1 MLPLPGHGCQ
11 QPDQVMMR
19 CRNNRNNQN
28 HGNQST
34 FECQL
39 SIVFISLS
47 NLSRRNIMINDSLQC
62 FFMGTGTSTGL
73 PLAPCLTLSSDLP
86 PDVSDIK
93 TNGKRKSKTSPLRGQ
108 YDRDGPWP
116 KNVSCGSCRAAV
128 DKDVPEGYK
137 NKRGN
142 TSMVIRKKVGGKWF
156 NIVLDVG
163 KTFRENANRYFPVWG
178 VQTIDAVILTHGR
191 ESIAIHVAGGSWLT
205 NDRCGCFLRNG

>member
-1 MLPLPGHGCQ
+1 MIDVIIHTC
-11 QPDQVMMR
+11 
-19 CRNNRNNQN
+19 
-28 HGNQST
+28 HS
-34 FECQL
+34 
-39 SIVFISLS
+39 SSLS
-47 NLSRRNIMINDSLQC
+47 YYNMSDNNLQC
-62 FFMGTGTSTGL
+62 FFLGTGTSTGL

-93 TNGKRKSKTSPLRGQ
+93 TNGKAKNGHPGQ
-108 YDRDGPWP
+108 YNPKGPWP

-142 TSMVIRKKVGGKWF
+142 TSMVVRKKVGGKWF

-163 KTFRENANRYFPVWG
+163 KTFRENAVRYFPVWG

-191 ESIAIHVAGGSWLT
+191 KSISSVWA
-205 NDRCGCFLRNG
+205 

>member
-1 MLPLPGHGCQ
+1 MTKDDC
-11 QPDQVMMR
+11 R
-19 CRNNRNNQN
+19 NIRNNRN
-28 HGNQST
+28 HGNQIHS
-34 FECQL
+34 
-39 SIVFISLS
+39 SIFRS
-47 NLSRRNIMINDSLQC
+47 SRCHLPYFYTSKMSDDSLQC

-86 PDVSDIK
+86 ADVADIK
-93 TNGKRKSKTSPLRGQ
+93 TNGKRPNPLPGQ
-108 YDRDGPWP
+108 YDPNGPWP

-142 TSMVIRKKVGGKWF
+142 TSMVIRKKIHGKWF

-191 ESIAIHVAGGSWLT
+191 MSPFSRDWC
-205 NDRCGCFLRNG
+205 CG

>member
-1 MLPLPGHGCQ
+1 MTAVISGTIKIMGINSIFLYFRSYTCTCHLPYFYSFRMS
-11 QPDQVMMR
+11 D
-19 CRNNRNNQN
+19 
-28 HGNQST
+28 
-34 FECQL
+34 
-39 SIVFISLS
+39 
-47 NLSRRNIMINDSLQC
+47 DSLQC

-86 PDVSDIK
+86 ADVADIK
-93 TNGKRKSKTSPLRGQ
+93 TNGKRQKPLPGQ
-108 YDRDGPWP
+108 YDPNGLWP
-116 KNVSCGSCRAAV
+116 KNVPCGSCRAAV

-142 TSMVIRKKVGGKWF
+142 TSMVIRKKIQGKWF

-191 ESIAIHVAGGSWLT
+191 MSSPFFRDCLVAD
-205 NDRCGCFLRNG
+205 DRCGRLLWNG

>member
-1 MLPLPGHGCQ
+1 MIPSPSYKLRYKTSSAREMTK
-11 QPDQVMMR
+11 DD
-19 CRNNRNNQN
+19 CRNIRNNPN
-28 HGNQST
+28 RGNQIHL
-34 FECQL
+34 FHL
-39 SIVFISLS
+39 SIVYHIYTPSKMS
-47 NLSRRNIMINDSLQC
+47 DDSLQC

-86 PDVSDIK
+86 SDVADIK
-93 TNGKRKSKTSPLRGQ
+93 TNGKRQNPLPGQ
-108 YDRDGPWP
+108 YDPNGLWP
-116 KNVSCGSCRAAV
+116 ENVPCGSCRAAV

-142 TSMVIRKKVGGKWF
+142 TSMVIRKKIHGKWF

-191 ESIAIHVAGGSWLT
+191 MSFPSEIGVVAD
-205 NDRCGCFLRNG
+205 DRCGCFLWNG